1 MRNLQV
7 QVLCLLLPMAALAAS
22 NPRTRWTD
30 VPELL
35 RPGDCLVMNDSRVLP
50 ARLLGTRETG
60 GAVEVLL
67 LREPPDVPVMLVPM
81 AMAPAPTAP
90 PRSEQHSA
98 SATTRPAVCFFFG
111 CVCSG
116 CCGIW

>member
-1 MRNLQV
+1 
-7 QVLCLLLPMAALAAS
+7 MAEVGRS
-22 NPRTRWTD
+22 PCR
-30 VPELL
+30 
-35 RPGDCLVMNDSRVLP
+35 M
-50 ARLLGTRETG
+50 
-60 GAVEVLL
+60 VEVLL
-67 LREPPDVPVMLVPM
+67 LLCELPDVPVMLVPM

-90 PRSEQHSA
+90 PSSEQHSA